1 MSREKTL
8 DGVAETVKE
17 ARSNLDATYNY
28 GGADDTKLPTI
39 YALQSIAN
47 SLHAI
52 AQLLLMDELD
62 Y

>member
-8 DGVAETVKE
+8 DDVAETVKE
-17 ARSNLDATYNY
+17 ARTNLDVSYSFNVEHYELAKIVT
-28 GGADDTKLPTI
+28 
-39 YALQSIAN
+39 LQSIAS